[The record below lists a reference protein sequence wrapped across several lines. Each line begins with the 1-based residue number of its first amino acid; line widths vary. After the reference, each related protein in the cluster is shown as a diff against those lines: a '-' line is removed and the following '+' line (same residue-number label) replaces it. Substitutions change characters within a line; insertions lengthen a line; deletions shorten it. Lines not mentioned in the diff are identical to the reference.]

1 MSYNPFSAVHGLHV
15 HSMHLLSLFPQ
26 MHLSKNNVFQ
36 STAQGVLLHMWK
48 ALKAP
53 TQSQNKE
60 IQRQR
65 HWENNNLREMKN
77 NLNIIQAGTK
87 IQTRK
92 EEDRRRGSGRE
103 EREVWVFLVRALLWK
118 LDLEQR
124 DGIRDLKLTSEINK

>member
-1 MSYNPFSAVHGLHV
+1 
-15 HSMHLLSLFPQ
+15 
-26 MHLSKNNVFQ
+26 
-36 STAQGVLLHMWK
+36 
-48 ALKAP
+48 
-53 TQSQNKE
+53 
-60 IQRQR
+60 
-65 HWENNNLREMKN
+65 MKN

-103 EREVWVFLVRALLWK
+103 EREVWVFLVRVLLWK